1 MNGKYI
7 IFERPDGLQYPML
20 FPDHFINHNEVK
32 VNYDKPV
39 AAGKFSLGIG
49 DDGNASISVYG
60 ESVSLKLKSNPDD
73 AKFIM
78 KQLGKEY
85 Y

>member
-1 MNGKYI
+1 MNGKYV
-7 IFERPDGLQYPML
+7 IFERYDGLRYPML

-32 VNYDKPV
+32 INCDKPV
-39 AAGKFSLGIG
+39 SAGKFSLGIG

-60 ESVSLKLKSNPDD
+60 KSVSLNLESSPDD
-73 AKFIM
+73 ARFIM